1 MGDVNAN
8 NFFFFLIKKSG
19 GDIIGE
25 ACRIV
30 NIAN

>member
-1 MGDVNAN
+1 MPII
-8 NFFFFLIKKSG
+8 FFFFLIKKSG